1 MLKNVR
7 KVMSE
12 RKGFTL
18 VELIVVLVILSILA
32 AMLAPSLTGYID
44 KAKGKQVEAELHQA
58 VVAAQTFADEAYAM
72 GEPYKNMNLEEIA
85 KLAEIKTKSSLNV
98 VTISKE
104 GKIIYLQM
112 TGENGVEGYYSE
124 DDGIKTGSTGTVP
137 TVSGCVTIIAGESNS
152 DNAGGSSSVDS
163 GEQTG

>member
-58 VVAAQTFADEAYAM
+58 VVATQTFADEAYAK
-72 GEPYKNMNLEEIA
+72 GDEDYSEVTLEDIA
-85 KLAEIKTKSSLNV
+85 DLAEIEGNLTKV
-98 VTISKE
+98 VVDEDGKVVYAEME
-104 GKIIYLQM
+104 GK
-112 TGENGVEGYYSE
+112 NGVEGYYSE
-124 DDGIKTGSTGTVP
+124 GGGIVIGSAEEIPAGTEIKNRETP
-137 TVSGCVTIIAGESNS
+137 GGNDSGDSSTDVGES
-152 DNAGGSSSVDS
+152 
-163 GEQTG
+163 